1 MSIRLR
7 STLAAA
13 VATLIAV
20 IVLGSAVDVLVARHL
35 HRSQDRSLRARA
47 VEVAQLAAS
56 APALLTTPGALDSPV
71 GTTQSIV
78 EVLDRRGR
86 IVARSLSLRGRVL
99 PPALGRSAVGVGT
112 SGFRTVEFD
121 GETVRTYSAPLAEV
135 SGAAGGGAVI
145 VGASTADVE
154 ETIRTLRVLT
164 LLSALG
170 AAGIGGV
177 AVAFL
182 MRRALRPL
190 ARLARGAAEIERTG
204 DVRQRLP
211 EPAAADEVGRLAR
224 TLNGMLGGL
233 ERARESE
240 RRFLADASHELRTPL
255 TALRGNVAHLAR
267 HGATPDLIQDLEA
280 DAERLARLADDL
292 LALSREE
299 AAPAPAEEVRI
310 DELARNL
317 AADDVDAR
325 LEPAI
330 VAGDAPSLERAL
342 RNLVENARLHGPPA
356 GRIALGVQQRNGR
369 VLVTV
374 QDEGPGPTPAARE
387 HVFDRFWRGD
397 PSRPGSGLGLSI
409 VRAIVARH
417 DGSVAV
423 DGSRFTIDLPAFRK
437 PSGSVGT
444 LSSENLEK
452 GTP

>member
-1 MSIRLR
+1 
-7 STLAAA
+7 
-13 VATLIAV
+13 
-20 IVLGSAVDVLVARHL
+20 
-35 HRSQDRSLRARA
+35 
-47 VEVAQLAAS
+47 
-56 APALLTTPGALDSPV
+56 
-71 GTTQSIV
+71 
-78 EVLDRRGR
+78 
-86 IVARSLSLRGRVL
+86 
-99 PPALGRSAVGVGT
+99 
-112 SGFRTVEFD
+112 VEFD